1 MKRNAE
7 RKAEEL
13 VERMLRGDKK
23 ALARLITYVEEG
35 DEATCGILEAIHP
48 HTGRAFIVGVTGIP
62 GAGKSTIVDGL
73 TKIARER
80 DLRVGII
87 AADPSSPFTHGA
99 LLGDRI
105 RMQRHFLDE
114 GVFIRSM
121 ATRGSRGGLPLAAG
135 AVAKLLDAF
144 GKDLIFV
151 ETVGVGQT
159 ELDVME
165 MADSIAVVLVPES
178 GDAIQTMKAGL
189 LEIADIFIIN
199 KADRGGAET
208 LALQLRE
215 SLRLSPAR
223 NEWEVPIIITQ
234 ATEGKG
240 LEEVF
245 EALERHRKFLVDSGE
260 MERRRRERREF
271 EFSQALENELRR
283 TLIASAQRDLELSS
297 YLEKVLRGEVD
308 PYVAARKILANHC
321 LLTGGREPS

>member
-1 MKRNAE
+1 MKGIA
-7 RKAEEL
+7 EL

-35 DEATCGILEAIHP
+35 SEATYEILEAVHP
-48 HTGRAFIVGVTGIP
+48 HAGRAFIVGVTGIP

-144 GKDLIFV
+144 GKDLIFL

-165 MADSIAVVLVPES
+165 MADSVVVVLVPES

-223 NEWEVPIIITQ
+223 NEWEIPIIITR
-234 ATEGKG
+234 AAEGKG

-245 EALERHRKFLVDSGE
+245 EALERHRKFLLNSGE

-283 TLIASAQRDLELSS
+283 TLIAKAERDLELSS

-308 PYVAARKILANHC
+308 PHVAAHKILAGHC
-321 LLTGGREPS
+321 LLRGGGG